1 MRGDEGQ
8 NLTSDPLSTPVDPE
22 WRRDN
27 VGRLLN
33 QAIQRFESR
42 VIELI
47 DKPRFSGVRLAHVGV
62 IRNLEF
68 SGTRATDLAARAS
81 MTKQAMAELI
91 EQCEALKLVI
101 RVPDPRDGRAKI
113 VRFTPNGLA
122 FMENFRL
129 ALARA
134 QSELKLIL
142 GKDRMDIFLESL
154 RNYAEHT
161 VGDRPEEATTN

>member
-1 MRGDEGQ
+1 VSTDFQ
-8 NLTSDPLSTPVDPE
+8 WTHPAPSNLKTPCALNSPLT
-22 WRRDN
+22 
-27 VGRLLN
+27 
-33 QAIQRFESR
+33 